1 MSMNFAERFAGA
13 LTLAALFLATPA
25 PTFAADAPKADA
37 AKPAA
42 SAPAAASTPT
52 APAANLQQHTRWVA
66 DLAFSPDG
74 KLLATV
80 GGESLLY
87 RPGDVAV
94 WDAATGAR
102 KGTFAGHDSSVWSV
116 AFSNDGKTLATGS
129 YDGTVKLW
137 DVAGGKENAAF
148 AAHPH
153 WIRALAFV
161 PGSGLLATASED
173 GLVKLWDVASAKPA
187 EKLQFKGHTA
197 AVNAILFTTDGKT
210 LITASDDKTIQL
222 WDVAKGT
229 PKGKLEGHAEPALSL
244 AWIAA
249 DKQFASGGEDRSI
262 KIWTLDAPK
271 PVEMPTQ
278 RNWTTGLAATP
289 DGKLLIASG
298 YDRTLRLIDP
308 AKKTE
313 TKLLEGFTTTVWTV
327 ALSPDGKRLAA
338 GSAYDSTGKIP
349 SVRIWSVPDLKEAF
363 PVDRPA
369 SATGAKLNEPWKPAP
384 PPEVVVAPMPT
395 PTATAKPA
403 EKKPEEKKPEPAK
416 PAEKK
421 PEPAKSAEKKPEPA
435 KPEVKKPEVKKE
447 EKKPEPAKPQAATP
461 AKPAE
466 TKPADKPA
474 DKKPEAKKP
483 DAKKATALVEEKKL
497 TIDIDRE
504 GKSSV
509 DGIGK
514 TPDELGK
521 LIRIHDDP
529 KQLIVTIRADRN
541 CPTKSVR
548 AVLEAC
554 QAAGAERFNFSA
566 ASEKA

>member
-1 MSMNFAERFAGA
+1 MSMNFAKRFAGG
-13 LTLAALFLATPA
+13 LTIAALLLAPLR

-37 AKPAA
+37 PKAA
-42 SAPAAASTPT
+42 AAPAPAASTPA

-102 KGTFAGHDSSVWSV
+102 KGTFAGHDSSVWAV
-116 AFSNDGKTLATGS
+116 TFSNDGKTLATGS

-137 DVAGGKENAAF
+137 DVATGKENASF

-173 GLVKLWDVASAKPA
+173 GLVKLWDVSSAKPA

-197 AVNAILFTTDGKT
+197 AVNAMLFTTDGKT
-210 LITASDDKTIQL
+210 LITASDDKTSQL

-229 PKGKLEGHAEPALSL
+229 PKGKLEGHAEPALAL
-244 AWIAA
+244 AWITA

-262 KIWTLDAPK
+262 KLWTIDGPK

-278 RNWTTGLAATP
+278 RNWTTGLTATP

-308 AKKTE
+308 AKKSE

-338 GSAYDSTGKIP
+338 GSAFDSTGNIP

-395 PTATAKPA
+395 PSATAKPA
-403 EKKPEEKKPEPAK
+403 EKKPEEKKPEPKKEEKKAEPAK
-416 PAEKK
+416 PAEK
-421 PEPAKSAEKKPEPA
+421 PAEK
-435 KPEVKKPEVKKE
+435 KPEVKKPEVKK
-447 EKKPEPAKPQAATP
+447 
-461 AKPAE
+461 
-466 TKPADKPA
+466 
-474 DKKPEAKKP
+474 P
-483 DAKKATALVEEKKL
+483 DAKKATAFVEEKKL
-497 TIDIDRE
+497 TIEIDRG

-509 DGIGK
+509 GGVVK
-514 TPDELGK
+514 TLGELDK
-521 LIRIHDDP
+521 LIRDAGDP
-529 KQLIVTIRADRN
+529 KQLIVTIRADKN
-541 CPTKSVR
+541 CPTKHVR
-548 AVLEAC
+548 EVLEVC
-554 QAAGAERFNFSA
+554 QAAGAERFNFSGT
-566 ASEKA
+566 SEKA

>member
-1 MSMNFAERFAGA
+1 MSMNFAKRFAGA
-13 LTLAALFLATPA
+13 LTIAALFLASPA
-25 PTFAADAPKADA
+25 ATFAADAPKADA
-37 AKPAA
+37 PKAA
-42 SAPAAASTPT
+42 AAPAPAAATSA
-52 APAANLQQHTRWVA
+52 APVANLQQHTRWVA

-137 DVAGGKENAAF
+137 DVAGGKENATF

-161 PGSGLLATASED
+161 PGSGLLASASED
-173 GLVKLWDVASAKPA
+173 GLVKLWDVSSAKPA

-229 PKGKLEGHAEPALSL
+229 PKGKLEGHAEPALAL
-244 AWIAA
+244 AWITA

-262 KIWTLDAPK
+262 KIWTIDGPK

-278 RNWTTGLAATP
+278 RNWTTGLTATP

-313 TKLLEGFTTTVWTV
+313 TNLLEGFTTTVWTV

-349 SVRIWSVPDLKEAF
+349 SVRIWSVPELKEAF
-363 PVDRPA
+363 PVERPA
-369 SATGAKLNEPWKPAP
+369 SASGAKLNEPWKPAP

-395 PTATAKPA
+395 PSATAKPA

-421 PEPAKSAEKKPEPA
+421 PEPKKTEA
-435 KPEVKKPEVKKE
+435 KKE
-447 EKKPEPAKPQAATP
+447 EKTPESAKPQAATP

-466 TKPADKPA
+466 TKPVEKKPEAKPA
-474 DKKPEAKKP
+474 EKPAEKKPEAKKP
-483 DAKKATALVEEKKL
+483 DAKQASALVEDKSM
-497 TIDIDRE
+497 TIAIDRD
-504 GKSSV
+504 GKTSV
-509 DGIGK
+509 DGAAK
-514 TPDELGK
+514 TMDEISK
-521 LIRIHDDP
+521 LIRRHDP
-529 KQLIVTIRADRN
+529 KQLVVTIRADKN
-541 CPTKSVR
+541 CPTKYVR
-548 AVLEAC
+548 TVLEAC